1 MAEQFLAIVDADK
14 IHDYVFSP
22 HELKLIKGGSF
33 LQYELNT
40 ETLPKEACKIGASPD
55 PCISANGGTVVAKF
69 PTRDR
74 AEGFCRAAE
83 TLYWKRTAAATVS
96 TAVAR
101 YPANEWEQAK
111 SELDDLLER
120 NKHSRRKRQFNGA
133 SPLWTTCQ
141 ACGLYPAAH
150 AYYTPS
156 DKRWIC
162 QACQLRKKR
171 SDQKPPGWL
180 HTLKFFDTFEEI
192 GREASPENYLA
203 ILYIDL
209 DRLGRH
215 MGKEGTTADRWR
227 DLSKDVDD
235 AVSASVRAGC
245 NALREVDAPAQVLLA
260 GGDDA
265 IVALPA
271 DQVFRFVKGY
281 KEGFEKQRFLDGQV
295 KPPTYS
301 MGVAVAN
308 SHYPIFEFR
317 RLAEELMRSAKRI
330 EGENAIDFEVLTASM
345 TDGITDH
352 RERVA
357 QRTLGPRRTAKP
369 YTIDGFLGLEKT
381 VGKLKAEGV
390 PSSKV
395 KSLYRMVYQGKYQAD
410 LDYLYLL
417 SRLEATP
424 RGALVEAVGQQLWR
438 PGPKGSETTLA
449 ADLVEIWDFVHDA
462 NTDN

>member
-1 MAEQFLAIVDADK
+1 MPEQFLAIADADK

-33 LQYELNT
+33 LQYRLNT
-40 ETLPKEACKIGASPD
+40 ETLPMEARKNGDKPD

-69 PTRDR
+69 STRPL
-74 AEGFCRAAE
+74 AEGFCRTAE
-83 TLYWKRTAAATVS
+83 TVYRKRTAAATVS

-101 YPANEWEQAK
+101 YPKNEWVQAK
-111 SELDDLLER
+111 RELDDRLEQD
-120 NKHSRRKRQFNGA
+120 KHSRRKRQFNGA

-150 AYYTPS
+150 PYYTPS

-162 QACQLRKKR
+162 RACRIRKDR
-171 SDQKPPGWL
+171 SNDPPEWFG
-180 HTLKFFDTFEEI
+180 TLPSAETFEDI
-192 GREASPENYLA
+192 GGASHPDNY
-203 ILYIDL
+203 IGFLYVDL
-209 DRLGRH
+209 DRLGRFIQ
-215 MGKEGTTADRWR
+215 EQGTTEDRWKA
-227 DLSKDVDD
+227 LSSGVDE
-235 AVSASVRAGC
+235 AVRSSVSSGCRALDGTPC
-245 NALREVDAPAQVLLA
+245 QVLLA

-271 DQVFRFVKGY
+271 DQVFRFVRGFQ
-281 KEGFEKQRFLDGQV
+281 EGFQGRRVLDV
-295 KPPTYS
+295 ELPAYS
-301 MGVAVAN
+301 MGLILAN

-330 EGENAIDFEVLTASM
+330 EGENSIDFEILTASM
-345 TDGITDH
+345 TDSITDQ
-352 RERVA
+352 RDRMA
-357 QRTLGPRRTAKP
+357 RRTLGPRRTAKP
-369 YTIDGFLGLEKT
+369 YTIKEFLRLEAT
-381 VGKLKAEGV
+381 VGKLKEKGV

-438 PGPKGSETTLA
+438 PGPKDGEMTTVA

-462 NTDN
+462 KTGN